1 MEYLF
6 TSRLFS
12 KGILINYKR
21 KQSSV
26 DNRMVEFV
34 DNEGDLYKSKKSRM
48 KGQED
53 SRIDEHP
60 GSWLTLMGKRQTH
73 KRKPN
78 WLHESLNGI

>member
-6 TSRLFS
+6 ISRLFS

-26 DNRMVEFV
+26 DNRMMEFV

-53 SRIDEHP
+53 SR
-60 GSWLTLMGKRQTH
+60 
-73 KRKPN
+73 
-78 WLHESLNGI
+78 

>member
-53 SRIDEHP
+53 SR
-60 GSWLTLMGKRQTH
+60 
-73 KRKPN
+73 
-78 WLHESLNGI
+78 